1 MNYVWVLM
9 RSYDHEGSDLIAVCE
24 TEKLVDRAFDQYVK
38 YLDLDSPRYGWKD
51 ISVNQS
57 GYDKAVYSDT
67 MCQTIH
73 YFKVPLNKIR
83 KFACLNT
90 YDDIES

>member
-51 ISVNQS
+51 I
-57 GYDKAVYSDT
+57 AVYSDT